1 MANVY
6 ADTADGMEQIT
17 ALMIGDVLATT
28 AGKAAMNT
36 TNARD
41 IHQRREGDIKESD
54 VSPMKREL
62 SSIYK

>member
-1 MANVY
+1 
-6 ADTADGMEQIT
+6 MEQIT